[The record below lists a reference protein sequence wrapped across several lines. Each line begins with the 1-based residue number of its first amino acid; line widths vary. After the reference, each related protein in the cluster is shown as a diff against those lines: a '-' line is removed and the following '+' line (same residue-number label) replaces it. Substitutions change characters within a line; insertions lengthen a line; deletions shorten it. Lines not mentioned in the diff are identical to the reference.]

1 MELNDRQRAFCDNL
15 LSGCSQ
21 AEAYRKAGYNSKN
34 PEKEA
39 SKLVLTPDVSRFLA
53 DMRGKIAEK
62 SGFTRER
69 AMELLKQIAEDGGQ
83 LGSARVSAITQA
95 AKMCGWNE
103 PDKQEH
109 SGVLEILIKR
119 QG

>member
-39 SKLVLTPDVSRFLA
+39 SKLVLNPDVSRFLA

-69 AMELLKQIAEDGGQ
+69 AMELLKQIAEDSGQ

-103 PDKQEH
+103 AEKQEH
-109 SGVLEILIKR
+109 SGALEIVIRKL
-119 QG
+119 